1 MQIKQFSNKFVTI
14 GDIEEGQAEEMR
26 QDFRKSKPQKLAA
39 AAHQKRDTSAPKARP
54 AAAPIP
60 PDDDDLPVSQRSP
73 FRNDAPA
80 QARTPSEFGMTSKLD
95 GISER
100 RSSDFGSKISSRL
113 GAGASNQDS
122 SLHLQVL
129 DAQKLKEIKQYTAN
143 EIYRC
148 QKRSDEGYKEFEKV
162 KTMRK
167 DLLKSSS
174 DQAVLVSDNK
184 NDKSPRKS
192 LKELDI
198 QYEHIRKKLKRIQE
212 KYELLKKLRANL
224 QKLKACMDNGFDPVH
239 QSKLESQILHEYEY
253 LREKIRNDA
262 DRAKR

>member
-1 MQIKQFSNKFVTI
+1 MQIKQVSNKFVTI

-26 QDFRKSKPQKLAA
+26 QDFRKPKGQKLAA
-39 AAHQKRDTSAPKARP
+39 VAHQKRDTSAPKARP
-54 AAAPIP
+54 AAGHFRQQ
-60 PDDDDLPVSQRSP
+60 DDDDLPVTQRSP
-73 FRNDAPA
+73 FRNDAAA

-129 DAQKLKEIKQYTAN
+129 DGQKLKEIKQYTAN

-148 QKRSDEGYKEFEKV
+148 QKRSDEGYKEFEKI
-162 KTMRK
+162 KTVRK

-174 DQAVLVSDNK
+174 DQGALVPDK
-184 NDKSPRKS
+184 RNDKSPRKS

-224 QKLKACMDNGFDPVH
+224 QKLKVCMSCLIDFN
-239 QSKLESQILHEYEY
+239 
-253 LREKIRNDA
+253 
-262 DRAKR
+262 